1 VIRIL
6 WARVCPAAAANW
18 AAGDLTDAQLLLTR
32 IDGPPA
38 AFVMEMHGHAAAWRR
53 LLQIPEPWA
62 CAVIVFRTSRPG
74 LERLGAVAGLE
85 EPDGRRRYIL
95 EGEALEAMRTRRNRL
110 QMDTGHRPEATK

>member
-18 AAGDLTDAQLLLTR
+18 AAGDATDGQLLLAR

-53 LLQIPEPWA
+53 LLEIPEPWA
-62 CAVIVFRTSRPG
+62 CSSIVFRTSRPG

-95 EGEALEAMRTRRNRL
+95 EGDALEAMRTRRNRL
-110 QMDTGHRPEATK
+110 CIDTADPTKTPK